1 MKEIENTRN
10 QIQPADVQE
19 FDERIKP
26 IQDEVLDG
34 VSSFREVQQM
44 YTREKQDK
52 EPKRMPFAKNRHTGN
67 DGIMCT
73 YKASVVKCQ
82 LIPLIVPRS
91 TLDGRLDQ
99 YSVDTDLHLV
109 STLDRFLVL
118 GQQLVAS
125 RKNVNQLI
133 YRSTLIL
140 TACL

>member
-26 IQDEVLDG
+26 IQDEVLAG

-44 YTREKQDK
+44 YTRQKQDK

-73 YKASVVKCQ
+73 YKASTVKCQ

-91 TLDGRLDQ
+91 TLDGHLDQ
-99 YSVDTDLHLV
+99 YSVNTDLHLV
-109 STLDRFLVL
+109 STLD
-118 GQQLVAS
+118 QLLL
-125 RKNVNQLI
+125 NN
-133 YRSTLIL
+133 
-140 TACL
+140 

>member
-26 IQDEVLDG
+26 IQDEVLAG

-44 YTREKQDK
+44 YTRQKQDK

-73 YKASVVKCQ
+73 YNITVSGQV
-82 LIPLIVPRS
+82 
-91 TLDGRLDQ
+91 
-99 YSVDTDLHLV
+99 SVDT
-109 STLDRFLVL
+109 LDCP
-118 GQQLVAS
+118 S
-125 RKNVNQLI
+125 VNI
-133 YRSTLIL
+133 FINTR
-140 TACL
+140 

>member
-26 IQDEVLDG
+26 IQDEVLAG

-44 YTREKQDK
+44 YTRQKQDK

-73 YKASVVKCQ
+73 YKASTVKCQ
-82 LIPLIVPRS
+82 LIPLMDI
-91 TLDGRLDQ
+91 
-99 YSVDTDLHLV
+99 
-109 STLDRFLVL
+109 
-118 GQQLVAS
+118 
-125 RKNVNQLI
+125 LI
-133 YRSTLIL
+133 NTQSTLIFIL
-140 TACL
+140 CQHLIDSCSTISR